1 MNISNMLRALERIY
15 ENRYGGKWTFTA
27 QKRSGNENVENN
39 FRCGSRNDGRP
50 DSVLPS

>member
-27 QKRSGNENVENN
+27 QKRSGNENVEDDQYYRGTDNGGADN
-39 FRCGSRNDGRP
+39 A
-50 DSVLPS
+50 LPA